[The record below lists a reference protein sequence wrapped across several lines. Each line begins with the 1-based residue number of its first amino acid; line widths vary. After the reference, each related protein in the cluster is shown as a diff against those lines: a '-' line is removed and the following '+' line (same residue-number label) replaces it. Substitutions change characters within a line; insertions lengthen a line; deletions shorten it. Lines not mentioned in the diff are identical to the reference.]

1 MIALV
6 AVTDAAAPPP
16 PAPLRAVRAGALSAL
31 CLPATPEPVT
41 LDLLERRETLIDSL
55 MEDRDL
61 LPVRFGADLPDE
73 QAAAQVLID
82 RQEELRAALDRVRG
96 AVELSVRVQPA
107 EPGDEPSGSAASGR
121 EYLSARI
128 ASSQIAER
136 IHGRLAGHAR
146 AATRRPGPD
155 LMRAAYLV
163 DRDGV
168 ADFLAEFRRVQESH
182 PDLALLCT
190 GPWAPF
196 SFTTE
201 ENPS

>member
-16 PAPLRAVRAGALSAL
+16 PAPLRVVRAGALSAL

-73 QAAAQVLID
+73 QAAARVLID
-82 RQEELRAALDRVRG
+82 RQDELRAALDRVRG

-107 EPGDEPSGSAASGR
+107 EPADEPSGSAASGR
-121 EYLSARI
+121 EYLQRADR
-128 ASSQIAER
+128 E
-136 IHGRLAGHAR
+136 LA
-146 AATRRPGPD
+146 
-155 LMRAAYLV
+155 
-163 DRDGV
+163 DRG
-168 ADFLAEFRRVQESH
+168 AD
-182 PDLALLCT
+182 
-190 GPWAPF
+190 PWAPGGACARRDA
-196 SFTTE
+196 SAGTG
-201 ENPS
+201 SHARRVSRGS